1 MSKFQER
8 EYKSVLCGDLI
19 GKGSAREVY
28 HARLNA
34 DYVVKIETRVRS
46 FQNIAEHEIWS
57 YVQGGPLEKW
67 FAPCL
72 SISHAGTILLQRKV
86 EPLRQHELPK
96 KLPALLG
103 DLKIENFG
111 LLNGKLVCCDYGTG
125 VFAIR
130 TASQRMIKADW
141 R

>member
-8 EYKSVLCGDLI
+8 EYKSVLCADLI

-28 HARLNA
+28 HLKTNA
-34 DYVVKIETRVRS
+34 DFVVKIETRIRS
-46 FQNIAEHEIWS
+46 FQNIAEWEIWS
-57 YVQGGPLEKW
+57 FVQGGPLEKW
-67 FAPCL
+67 FAPCQF
-72 SISHAGTILLQRKV
+72 ISNAGTVLIQRKV
-86 EPLRQHELPK
+86 TPLRECELPK

-111 LLNGKLVCCDYGTG
+111 LLNGRFVCCDYGTG
-125 VFAIR
+125 VHAIR
-130 TASQRMIKADW
+130 TASRRMIKADW